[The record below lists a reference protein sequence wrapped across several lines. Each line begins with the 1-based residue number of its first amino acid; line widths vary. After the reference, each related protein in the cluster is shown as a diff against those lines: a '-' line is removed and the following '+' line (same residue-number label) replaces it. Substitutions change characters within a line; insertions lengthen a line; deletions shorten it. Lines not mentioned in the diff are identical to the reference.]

1 MSLLQANAHSPER
14 GAAAPTDVGQ
24 TRPTTFPF
32 AEAKYFLPLLVV
44 PLLWE
49 IGVRSAIINANLFPP
64 PSAIGAALIDLARA
78 GMLWRDASASILR
91 VLVGFS
97 IATLAGVGLGLLLG
111 RLSLL
116 ARYVLPLIEV
126 IRPIS
131 VIAWIPIAILW
142 FGLGDRPA
150 WFLIALGAFF
160 PIFTNTYDGA
170 RSLADVYVRVARCF
184 GAPRALF
191 IRQVL
196 LPATVPHI
204 LTGMRIGLGTG
215 WTCVIAA
222 ELVSAT
228 SGLGYMIQLARTTI
242 ETEKVLAGMLV
253 IGLIGFAM
261 NSLMLLIERRLT
273 VRQGLP
279 D

>member
-1 MSLLQANAHSPER
+1 VN
-14 GAAAPTDVGQ
+14 G
-24 TRPTTFPF
+24 
-32 AEAKYFLPLLVV
+32 
-44 PLLWE
+44 
-49 IGVRSAIINANLFPP
+49 NLFPP
-64 PSAIGAALIDLARA
+64 PSAIASAAVDLARA
-78 GMLWRDASASILR
+78 GMLWRDVSASLLR

-97 IATLAGVGLGLLLG
+97 LAAVFGVGLGLLLG
-111 RLSLL
+111 RLQAV

-160 PIFTNTYDGA
+160 PIFTSTYDGA
-170 RSLADVYVRVARCF
+170 RSLSDVYVRVAQCF
-184 GAPRALF
+184 GAPRGLF
-191 IRQVL
+191 VRKVL
-196 LPATVPHI
+196 LPATLPHV

-242 ETEKVLAGMLV
+242 ETEKVLAGMMV
-253 IGLIGFAM
+253 IGMVGFFM
-261 NSLMLLIERRLT
+261 NGVMLLLERKLN
-273 VRQGLP
+273 VRQRP
-279 D
+279 AD